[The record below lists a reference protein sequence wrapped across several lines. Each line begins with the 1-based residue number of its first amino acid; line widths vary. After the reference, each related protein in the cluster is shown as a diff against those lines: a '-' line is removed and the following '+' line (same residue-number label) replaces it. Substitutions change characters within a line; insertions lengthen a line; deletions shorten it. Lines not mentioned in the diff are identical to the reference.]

1 MRNETKIKNTELQLE
16 TYRKKYTTNKNKTLG
31 KEIRDIE
38 YQLEKLHKY
47 TQTLE
52 KEIRNTENIAIN
64 EQ

>member
-1 MRNETKIKNTELQLE
+1 MRNETKIKDTELQLE
-16 TYRKKYTTNKNKTLG
+16 TYRKRYTTNKNKALG